1 MLESLCDKLGVFILG
16 NIGFIV
22 AVILAVK
29 WLARKKLNPVSI
41 AGMKHEPVE
50 SDLYLD
56 TVAALRSLGVAKAVA
71 KKRVEDTM
79 QLNPNVN
86 DPKELLKLC
95 YQEKCDD

>member
-1 MLESLCDKLGVFILG
+1 MLESLCDKLGAFILG
-16 NIGFIV
+16 NVGFVV

-29 WLARKKLNPVSI
+29 WLTKGKLNPVSI
-41 AGMKHEPVE
+41 AGMKHEPGE
-50 SDLYLD
+50 SDLFLD

-95 YQEKCDD
+95 YQER